1 MGNGIVGLASVTQKR
16 SKVLESK
23 HSLFKKIEKLE
34 TENKN
39 FKSINKILQ
48 YQLDRATN
56 DLIRK
61 DLTIK
66 EMENGRA
73 KESKRSK

>member
-1 MGNGIVGLASVTQKR
+1 MLD
-16 SKVLESK
+16 SKTTLY
-23 HSLFKKIEKLE
+23 KKIEKLE

-73 KESKRSK
+73 DKSKRSK

>member
-1 MGNGIVGLASVTQKR
+1 MGSGIVGLALAPSKR

-23 HSLFKKIEKLE
+23 HNLLKKIEKLKY
-34 TENKN
+34 ENDIL
-39 FKSINKILQ
+39 KSEKDLLQ
-48 YQLDRATN
+48 YQLARATN
-56 DLIRK
+56 DLIRR
-61 DLTIK
+61 DLKIK

>member
-1 MGNGIVGLASVTQKR
+1 MGNGIAGLASATQKR

-23 HSLFKKIEKLE
+23 HNLYKKIEKLE

-56 DLIRK
+56 DLVRK
-61 DLTIK
+61 DLKIK
-66 EMENGRA
+66 EMENGRSNDN
-73 KESKRSK
+73 K

>member
-1 MGNGIVGLASVTQKR
+1 M
-16 SKVLESK
+16 LESK
-23 HSLFKKIEKLE
+23 HSLFKRIEKLE

-56 DLIRK
+56 DLVRK
-61 DLTIK
+61 DLKIK
-66 EMENGRA
+66 EMENGRSNDN
-73 KESKRSK
+73 K

>member
-1 MGNGIVGLASVTQKR
+1 M
-16 SKVLESK
+16 LESK
-23 HSLFKKIEKLE
+23 HNLYKKIEKLE

-56 DLIRK
+56 DLVRK
-61 DLTIK
+61 DLKIK
-66 EMENGRA
+66 EMENGRSNDN
-73 KESKRSK
+73 K